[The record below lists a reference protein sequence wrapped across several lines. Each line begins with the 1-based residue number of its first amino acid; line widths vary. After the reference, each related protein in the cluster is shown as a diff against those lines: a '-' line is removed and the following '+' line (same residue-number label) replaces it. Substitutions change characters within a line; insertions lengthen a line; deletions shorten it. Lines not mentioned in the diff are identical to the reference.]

1 MFRNCVGIF
10 GAKLYFFSFSA
21 NKSPNYNVRA
31 MILCSLWAKFGKIV
45 VPLVIQNVEFKIQ
58 NWGPRVCRN
67 FPFSILHFQFIT
79 RTQSVRDIRHST
91 LDVGQKERNE
101 HKKNIQADT
110 CREEE
115 GLAGDCTLG
124 TRLGIGGFG
133 GNCCACVGAPCG
145 AR

>member
-10 GAKLYFFSFSA
+10 GTKLYFFSFSA
-21 NKSPNYNVRA
+21 NKLPNYNVRA

-58 NWGPRVCRN
+58 NWGPRVYRN

-79 RTQSVRDIRHST
+79 RTQSVRDIRPST

-101 HKKNIQADT
+101 HKKNI
-110 CREEE
+110 
-115 GLAGDCTLG
+115 
-124 TRLGIGGFG
+124 
-133 GNCCACVGAPCG
+133 
-145 AR
+145 